1 MPPPSAVAPFITR
14 DLLPLNVHRPLAV
27 QTPYALC
34 SLSFISGLDLAP
46 LPTSH
51 LPSSTT
57 VRKQAWCLSVC
68 LSFCALTCESFWLSL
83 QISSLKTQIQ
93 SQESDLKSQED
104 DLNRAKSE
112 LNRLQQEETQLEQ
125 SIQAGRAQLETIL
138 RSLKCTQDDINQ
150 VL

>member
-1 MPPPSAVAPFITR
+1 M
-14 DLLPLNVHRPLAV
+14 
-27 QTPYALC
+27 
-34 SLSFISGLDLAP
+34 
-46 LPTSH
+46 
-51 LPSSTT
+51 
-57 VRKQAWCLSVC
+57 
-68 LSFCALTCESFWLSL
+68 
-83 QISSLKTQIQ
+83 
-93 SQESDLKSQED
+93 KSQED